1 MAPPTATTAA
11 AAVAM
16 PSHRSHR
23 LRKAI
28 TYLAAYTVLIVF
40 GFIVIFPFLVMLFT
54 SLKEPADTFSYP
66 PRLLPRAPVTVEV
79 PGFDQPL
86 PLYTVEVDGEPRQM
100 ALAQTTVRVGIFA
113 PADDLQATV
122 TVPLSD
128 VTPTAG
134 AGEQEQATVVVDGQE
149 QPLFD
154 VPVDGQTVPMVRVG
168 QTALGRFVDPEDP
181 SVEALANV
189 RLSPPVTRVTAH
201 PQNYRDVLEL
211 NGMGRALI
219 NTTLVTLMVVL
230 GQLTTSV
237 LGGYAFARLRF
248 PGRDTLFV
256 LYLGTIMIPFVVLI
270 MPLYQLMV
278 LIGWTDRLAALIIPW
293 VFTAYGTFL
302 MRQFFITIPREIE
315 EAALIDGSSRL
326 QILWRIFIPAATPA
340 LATLATFTFL
350 YAWNSFFWPLVI
362 INTGNTGNHVLTL
375 ALNVLRGRAAD
386 SPNLVLAGAAI
397 SVLPPMILFIL
408 AQRFFIESATSS
420 GVKG

>member
-1 MAPPTATTAA
+1 MAQELTTPASTAIRQPA
-11 AAVAM
+11 
-16 PSHRSHR
+16 HRSHR
-23 LRKAI
+23 LRKAV
-28 TYLAAYTVLIVF
+28 TYVAAYTVLIGF

-66 PRLLPRAPVTVEV
+66 PRLLPSAAITAEV
-79 PGFDQPL
+79 AGFDEPL
-86 PLYTVEVDGEPRQM
+86 PLYTIEVDGQPREM
-100 ALAQTTVRVGIFA
+100 ALAQTTVRVGVFA
-113 PADDLQATV
+113 PADDLAATV
-122 TVPLSD
+122 IVPLD
-128 VTPTAG
+128 QVTPTGG
-134 AGEQEQATVVVDGQE
+134 ADSQAAAIVNGETQL
-149 QPLFD
+149 LFD
-154 VPVDGQTVPMVRVG
+154 VPADGQVIPMVKIS
-168 QTALGRFVDPEDP
+168 QTALGRFVDPQDP
-181 SVEALANV
+181 SIEALANA
-189 RLSPPVTRVTAH
+189 RLSPPVTRFTAR
-201 PQNYRDVLEL
+201 PENYTEVLEL
-211 NGMGRALI
+211 NGMRRALI
-219 NTTLVTLMVVL
+219 NTTLVTLLVVL
-230 GQLTTSV
+230 GQLITSV

-248 PGRDTLFV
+248 PGRDALFV

-302 MRQFFITIPREIE
+302 MRQFFLTIPREIE

-386 SPNLVLAGAAI
+386 SPNIVLAGAAI